1 MKKHLCLFVL
11 LLLALALPCALA
23 DATVPQEV
31 LDLCA
36 TAHPGYTVAAADGAA
51 GHYALVLTNGSENRL
66 CIAEREAGGDYAL
79 TIDNPTA
86 LRQGEDIPE
95 LLIDAA
101 GDALFYTY
109 HGGEDGQ
116 YEYAVYT
123 YHAVKQNG
131 AWGTVDMTMRYS
143 HEELAAWVQD
153 GKLHRSVSYFNK
165 KDNLLGQDT
174 YLPLPLAGLDDQLT
188 LADFD
193 ISLIGEYADPPEA
206 MIRAALSLPEDATL
220 ERVSHS
226 PTLFAQYTAAD
237 GARYVAACTYDAQ
250 DGYRV
255 SRSQPLPDG
264 WSLDSFHSW
273 SSPLFISNNKQDVI
287 YSFSL
292 DHNGAWLL
300 SVVQTSSEIFHVFPN
315 AIMPSDGGNILYAGD
330 LPDFD
335 LSTVDLA
342 DLPKSQ
348 AEVFAAMDSTNW
360 RVVNNPIATDRLR
373 LRDAPGGKEL
383 GRYYNGTP
391 VQVLGEEGEW
401 SHVRIGH
408 VEGYMMTAYLAPGD
422 QGVEV
427 RGVQLSVR
435 EELVGQDI
443 PLYTQPDESS
453 AVVAQVHNPGHMP
466 WDGELFCGT
475 AGDGWIHVLSLR
487 DGISGYIQEKYLW
500 AGNG

>member
-1 MKKHLCLFVL
+1 MKKHLCLFIL

-51 GHYALVLTNGSENRL
+51 GQYALVLTNGSENRL

-79 TIDNPTA
+79 TIDKPTA
-86 LRQGEDIPE
+86 LRQGADIPE
-95 LLIDAA
+95 LLIDTA

-116 YEYAVYT
+116 YEYAEYT

-153 GKLHRSVSYFNK
+153 GKLCRSVSRFDK
-165 KDNLLGQDT
+165 EDNLFRQNI
-174 YLPLPLAGLDDQLT
+174 YLPMPLAGLDDQLT

-193 ISLIGEYADPPEA
+193 ISLLPTSEYANPPEA
-206 MIRAALSLPEDATL
+206 MIRAALSLPEDAAL
-220 ERVSHS
+220 ERTLHG
-226 PTLFAQYTAAD
+226 PYLFAEYFAPD
-237 GARYVAACTYDAQ
+237 GTRRVAACSYDEK
-250 DGYRV
+250 DGYRTV
-255 SRSQPLPDG
+255 SSQPLPEG
-264 WSLDSFHSW
+264 WILDDFHSW
-273 SSPLFISNNKQDVI
+273 SKMNISNFMDITCAFALYCN
-287 YSFSL
+287 S
-292 DHNGAWLL
+292 AWKLAW
-300 SVVQTSSEIFHVFPN
+300 VQTDELFSVFPN
-315 AIMPSDGGNILYAGD
+315 AIIPSIDDTILYAGD

-360 RVVNNPIATDRLR
+360 RVVNNPIPTDRLR

-453 AVVAQVHNPGHMP
+453 AVVAQVYNPGHMA

>member
-51 GHYALVLTNGSENRL
+51 RQYALVLTNGSENRL

-95 LLIDAA
+95 LLIDTA
-101 GDALFYTY
+101 GDVLFYTY

-123 YHAVKQNG
+123 YHAVKQDG
-131 AWGTVDMTMRYS
+131 TWGTVDVTVRYNND
-143 HEELAAWVQD
+143 EYAAWVQD
-153 GKLHRSVSYFNK
+153 GKLHRSIAYFDK
-165 KDNLLGQDT
+165 DDNLLDQDI

-188 LADFD
+188 LAGFD
-193 ISLIGEYADPPEA
+193 ISLLPTGEYADPPEA
-206 MIRAALSLPEDATL
+206 MLRAALNLPEDANL
-220 ERVSHS
+220 EAVSHNMY
-226 PTLFAQYTAAD
+226 LYAQYTAAD
-237 GARYVAACTYDAQ
+237 GARYVAACSYDEQ

-264 WSLDSFHSW
+264 WSLDDFHSG
-273 SSPLFISNNKQDVI
+273 SSVIISNYTDATYAFALYCN
-287 YSFSL
+287 S
-292 DHNGAWLL
+292 AWKLAW
-300 SVVQTSSEIFHVFPN
+300 VQTASEIFHVFPN
-315 AIMPSDGGNILYAGD
+315 AIIPSDGSNILYAGD
-330 LPDFD
+330 LPAFD
-335 LSTVDLA
+335 LSTVALD

-348 AEVFAAMDSTNW
+348 AEAFAAMDSTNW
-360 RVVNNPIATDRLR
+360 RLVNNPIATDRLR

-391 VQVLGEEGEW
+391 VLVLGEEGEW

-427 RGVQLSVR
+427 RGVQLAVH

-453 AVVAQVHNPGHMP
+453 AVAAQVKNPNYMP
-466 WDGELFCGT
+466 LDGELFCGT
-475 AGDGWIHVLSLR
+475 AGDGWIHVLLLHE
-487 DGISGYIQEKYLW
+487 GISGYIQEKYLW

>member
-51 GHYALVLTNGSENRL
+51 GQYALVLTNGSENRL

-79 TIDNPTA
+79 TIDNSTA

-123 YHAVKQNG
+123 YHAVKQDG

-143 HEELAAWVQD
+143 QEELAAWVQD

-165 KDNLLGQDT
+165 EDNLLGQDT
-174 YLPLPLAGLDDQLT
+174 YLPLPLAGLNDQLT

-237 GARYVAACTYDAQ
+237 GARYVAACTYDEQ
-250 DGYRV
+250 EGYRI

-330 LPDFD
+330 LPAFD
-335 LSTVDLA
+335 LSTVALA

-348 AEVFAAMDSTNW
+348 AEAFAAMDSTNW
-360 RVVNNPIATDRLR
+360 RLVNNPIATDRLR

-422 QGVEV
+422 QGVA
-427 RGVQLSVR
+427 LHSLLLYVR
-435 EELVGQDI
+435 EEWTGMSL
-443 PLYTQPDESS
+443 PLYTQPNESS
-453 AVVAQVHNPGHMP
+453 AVVAQVKNSVFTP
-466 WDGELFCGT
+466 WAGELLCGT
-475 AGDGWIHVLSLR
+475 AGDGWLHVLLLR

-500 AGNG
+500 PGNG

>member
-11 LLLALALPCALA
+11 LLFALALPCALA

-51 GHYALVLTNGSENRL
+51 GQYALVLTNGSENRL

-79 TIDNPTA
+79 TIDNSTA

-95 LLIDAA
+95 LLIDTA
-101 GDALFYTY
+101 GDVLFYTY
-109 HGGEDGQ
+109 RGREDGQ

-143 HEELAAWVQD
+143 REELTAWVQD
-153 GKLHRSVSYFNK
+153 GKLCRSVSRFDK
-165 KDNLLGQDT
+165 EDNLFRQDI
-174 YLPLPLAGLDDQLT
+174 YLPMPLAGLDDQLT
-188 LADFD
+188 LAGFD
-193 ISLIGEYADPPEA
+193 ISLLPTDEYADPPEA
-206 MIRAALSLPEDATL
+206 MIRTALSLPEDASL
-220 ERVSHS
+220 EAVSYNMY
-226 PTLFAQYTAAD
+226 LYAQYTAAD
-237 GARYVAACTYDAQ
+237 SARYVAACSYDAQ

-264 WSLDSFHSW
+264 WSLDDFHSG
-273 SSPLFISNNKQDVI
+273 SSVIISNYTDAAYAFALYCN
-287 YSFSL
+287 S
-292 DHNGAWLL
+292 AWKLAW
-300 SVVQTSSEIFHVFPN
+300 VQTDELFSVFPN
-315 AIMPSDGGNILYAGD
+315 AIIPSIDDTILYAGD
-330 LPDFD
+330 LPAFD
-335 LSTVDLA
+335 LSTVALD

-348 AEVFAAMDSTNW
+348 AEAFAAMNSTNW
-360 RVVNNPIATDRLR
+360 RLVNNPIATDRLR

-408 VEGYMMTAYLAPGD
+408 VEGYMMSAYLAPGD

-427 RGVQLSVR
+427 RGVQLSMR

>member
-11 LLLALALPCALA
+11 LLLSLALPCALA

-51 GHYALVLTNGSENRL
+51 GQYALVLTNGSENRL

-79 TIDNPTA
+79 TIDNSTA

-95 LLIDAA
+95 LLIDTA
-101 GDALFYTY
+101 GDVLFYTY

-123 YHAVKQNG
+123 YHAVRQDG
-131 AWGTVDMTMRYS
+131 AWGTVDMTMRYYQ
-143 HEELAAWVQD
+143 EELAAWVQD

-165 KDNLLGQDT
+165 EDNLLGQDT

-237 GARYVAACTYDAQ
+237 GARYVAACTYDEQ
-250 DGYRV
+250 EGYRV

-264 WSLDSFHSW
+264 WGLDNFHSW
-273 SSPLFISNNKQDVI
+273 GSTLISHSNQGII

-330 LPDFD
+330 LPAFD
-335 LSTVDLA
+335 LSTVALD

-348 AEVFAAMDSTNW
+348 AEAFAAIDSTNW
-360 RVVNNPIATDRLR
+360 RLVNNPIATDRLR

-391 VQVLGEEGEW
+391 VLVLGEEGEW

-427 RGVQLSVR
+427 RGVQLAVR

-453 AVVAQVHNPGHMP
+453 AMVAQVKNPDYMP
-466 WDGELFCGT
+466 QCGELFCGT
-475 AGDGWIHVLSLR
+475 AGDGWIHVLLLHE
-487 DGISGYIQEKYLW
+487 GISGYIQEKYLW

>member
-1 MKKHLCLFVL
+1 MKKHLCLFVF

-23 DATVPQEV
+23 DATVPQKV

-36 TAHPGYTVAAADGAA
+36 AAHPGYTVAAADGAA
-51 GHYALVLTNGSENRL
+51 GQYALVLTNGSENRL

-79 TIDNPTA
+79 TIDNSTA

-95 LLIDAA
+95 LLIDTA
-101 GDALFYTY
+101 GDVLFYTY

-123 YHAVKQNG
+123 YHAVKQDG
-131 AWGTVDMTMRYS
+131 AWGTVDMTMRYYQ
-143 HEELAAWVQD
+143 EELAAWVQD

-165 KDNLLGQDT
+165 EDNLLGQDT

-188 LADFD
+188 LTDFD

-237 GARYVAACTYDAQ
+237 GARYVAACTYDEQ
-250 DGYRV
+250 EGYRI

-330 LPDFD
+330 LPAFD
-335 LSTVDLA
+335 LSTVALD

-348 AEVFAAMDSTNW
+348 AEAFAAIDSTNW
-360 RVVNNPIATDRLR
+360 RLVNNPIATDRLR

-391 VQVLGEEGEW
+391 VLVLGEEGEW

-427 RGVQLSVR
+427 RGVQLAVR

-453 AVVAQVHNPGHMP
+453 AMVAQVKNPDYMP
-466 WDGELFCGT
+466 QCGELFCGT
-475 AGDGWIHVLSLR
+475 AGDGWIHVLLLHE
-487 DGISGYIQEKYLW
+487 GISGYIQEKYLW

>member
-36 TAHPGYTVAAADGAA
+36 AAHPGYTVAAADGAA
-51 GHYALVLTNGSENRL
+51 GQYALVLTNGSENRL

-79 TIDNPTA
+79 TIDNSTA

-95 LLIDAA
+95 LLIDTA
-101 GDALFYTY
+101 GDVLFYTY

-123 YHAVKQNG
+123 YHAVKQDG
-131 AWGTVDMTMRYS
+131 AWGTVDMTMRYYQ
-143 HEELAAWVQD
+143 EELAAWVQD

-165 KDNLLGQDT
+165 EDNLLGQDT

-237 GARYVAACTYDAQ
+237 GTRYIAACSYDEQ
-250 DGYRV
+250 GGYRV

-264 WSLDSFHSW
+264 WGLDNFHSW
-273 SSPLFISNNKQDVI
+273 GSTLISHSNQGII
-287 YSFSL
+287 YSFGL
-292 DHNGAWLL
+292 DRNGAWLL

-330 LPDFD
+330 LPAFD
-335 LSTVDLA
+335 LSTVALD

-348 AEVFAAMDSTNW
+348 AEAFAAMDSTNW
-360 RVVNNPIATDRLR
+360 RLVNNPIATDRLR

-391 VQVLGEEGEW
+391 VLMLGEEGEW

-427 RGVQLSVR
+427 RGVQLAVR

-453 AVVAQVHNPGHMP
+453 AMVAQVKNPDYMP
-466 WDGELFCGT
+466 QIGELFCGT
-475 AGDGWIHVLSLR
+475 AGDGWIHVLLLHE
-487 DGISGYIQEKYLW
+487 GISGYIQEKYLW

>member
-51 GHYALVLTNGSENRL
+51 EQYALVLTNGSENRL

-79 TIDNPTA
+79 TIDNSTA

-95 LLIDAA
+95 LLIDTA
-101 GDALFYTY
+101 GDVLFYTY

-123 YHAVKQNG
+123 YHAVKQDG
-131 AWGTVDMTMRYS
+131 AWGTVDMTMRYYQ
-143 HEELAAWVQD
+143 EELAAWVQD

-165 KDNLLGQDT
+165 EDNLLGQDT
-174 YLPLPLAGLDDQLT
+174 YLPLPLAGLNDQLT

-237 GARYVAACTYDAQ
+237 GARYIAACTYDEQ
-250 DGYRV
+250 EGYRI

-264 WSLDSFHSW
+264 WGLDNFHSW
-273 SSPLFISNNKQDVI
+273 GSTLISHSNQGII
-287 YSFSL
+287 YSFGL
-292 DHNGAWLL
+292 DRNGAWLL
-300 SVVQTSSEIFHVFPN
+300 SVVQTSSEIFQVFPD
-315 AIMPSDGGNILYAGD
+315 AIITSEGGNILYAGD
-330 LPDFD
+330 LPAFD
-335 LSTVDLA
+335 LSTVALD

-348 AEVFAAMDSTNW
+348 AEAFAAMDSTNW
-360 RVVNNPIATDRLR
+360 RLVNNPIATDRLR

-391 VQVLGEEGEW
+391 VLVLGEEGEW

-427 RGVQLSVR
+427 RGVQLAVR

-453 AVVAQVHNPGHMP
+453 AMVAQVKNPDYMP
-466 WDGELFCGT
+466 QIGELFCGT
-475 AGDGWIHVLSLR
+475 AGDGWIHVLLLHE
-487 DGISGYIQEKYLW
+487 GISGYIQEKYLW

>member
-51 GHYALVLTNGSENRL
+51 GQYALVLTNGSENRL

-79 TIDNPTA
+79 TIDNSTA

-95 LLIDAA
+95 LLIDTA
-101 GDALFYTY
+101 GDVLFYTY

-123 YHAVKQNG
+123 YHAVRQDG
-131 AWGTVDMTMRYS
+131 AWGTVDMTMRYYQ
-143 HEELAAWVQD
+143 EELAAWVQD

-165 KDNLLGQDT
+165 EDNLLGQDT

-237 GARYVAACTYDAQ
+237 GARYVAACTYDEQ
-250 DGYRV
+250 EGYRI

-264 WSLDSFHSW
+264 WGLDNFHSW
-273 SSPLFISNNKQDVI
+273 GSTLISHSNQGII
-287 YSFSL
+287 YSFGL
-292 DHNGAWLL
+292 DRNGAWLL

-330 LPDFD
+330 LPAFD
-335 LSTVDLA
+335 LSTVALD

-348 AEVFAAMDSTNW
+348 AEAFAAMDSTNW
-360 RVVNNPIATDRLR
+360 RLVNNPIATDRLR

-391 VQVLGEEGEW
+391 VLVLGEEGEW

-427 RGVQLSVR
+427 RGVQLAVR

-453 AVVAQVHNPGHMP
+453 AMVAQVKNPDYMP
-466 WDGELFCGT
+466 QIGELFCGT
-475 AGDGWIHVLSLR
+475 AGDGWIHVLLLHE
-487 DGISGYIQEKYLW
+487 GISGYIQEKYLW

>member
-1 MKKHLCLFVL
+1 MKKHLCLFIL
-11 LLLALALPCALA
+11 LLLSLALPCALA

-51 GHYALVLTNGSENRL
+51 GQYALVLTNGSENRL

-79 TIDNPTA
+79 TIDNSTA

-95 LLIDAA
+95 LLIDTA
-101 GDALFYTY
+101 GDVLFYTY
-109 HGGEDGQ
+109 HGREDGQ

-143 HEELAAWVQD
+143 REELAAWVQD
-153 GKLHRSVSYFNK
+153 GKLCRSVSRFDK
-165 KDNLLGQDT
+165 EDNLFRQDIC
-174 YLPLPLAGLDDQLT
+174 LPMPLAGLDDQLA
-188 LADFD
+188 LAGFD
-193 ISLIGEYADPPEA
+193 ISLLPTSEYADPPEA
-206 MIRAALSLPEDATL
+206 MLRAALSLPEDANL
-220 ERVSHS
+220 EAVSYNMY
-226 PTLFAQYTAAD
+226 LYAQYTAAD
-237 GARYVAACTYDAQ
+237 SARYVAACSYDAQ

-264 WSLDSFHSW
+264 WSLDDFHSG
-273 SSPLFISNNKQDVI
+273 SSVIISNYTDAAYAFALYCN
-287 YSFSL
+287 S
-292 DHNGAWLL
+292 AWKLAW
-300 SVVQTSSEIFHVFPN
+300 VQTDELFSVFPN
-315 AIMPSDGGNILYAGD
+315 AIIPSIDDTILYAGD

-348 AEVFAAMDSTNW
+348 AEVFAAMDSANW

-391 VQVLGEEGEW
+391 VQTLGEDGEW

-408 VEGYMMTAYLAPGD
+408 VEGYMMSAYLAPGD

-427 RGVQLSVR
+427 RGVQLSMR

-453 AVVAQVHNPGHMP
+453 AVVAQVHNPGHMA

>member
-11 LLLALALPCALA
+11 LLLVLALPCALA
-23 DATVPQEV
+23 DTTVPQEV

-51 GHYALVLTNGSENRL
+51 GQYALVLTNSSENRL

-86 LRQGEDIPE
+86 LRQGADIPE
-95 LLIDAA
+95 LLIDTA
-101 GDALFYTY
+101 GDVLFYTY
-109 HGGEDGQ
+109 HGGEYSQDT
-116 YEYAVYT
+116 VYT
-123 YHAVKQNG
+123 YHAVKQDG
-131 AWGTVDMTMRYS
+131 AWGTVNVTVRYNND
-143 HEELAAWVQD
+143 EYAAWVQD
-153 GKLHRSVSYFNK
+153 GKLHRSVSYFDK
-165 KDNLLGQDT
+165 EDNLLDQDI
-174 YLPLPLAGLDDQLT
+174 YLPLPLAGMDDQLT

-193 ISLIGEYADPPEA
+193 ISLLPTGEYADPPEA
-206 MIRAALSLPEDATL
+206 MIRAALGLPEDTTL
-220 ERVSHS
+220 ESVRHS
-226 PTLFAQYTAAD
+226 PNLFAQYTAAD
-237 GARYVAACTYDAQ
+237 GTHYIAACSYDEQ
-250 DGYRV
+250 EGYRI
-255 SRSQPLPDG
+255 SRSQPLSDG
-264 WSLDSFHSW
+264 WDLDEIHSW
-273 SSPLFISNNKQDVI
+273 SSPLISDNNQDVI
-287 YSFSL
+287 YSFGL
-292 DHNGAWLL
+292 DRNGAWLL
-300 SVVQTSSEIFHVFPN
+300 SVVQIPGEIFCVFPN

-330 LPDFD
+330 LPAFD
-335 LSTVDLA
+335 LSTVALD

-348 AEVFAAMDSTNW
+348 AEAFAAMDSTNW
-360 RVVNNPIATDRLR
+360 RLVNNPIATDRLR

-391 VQVLGEEGEW
+391 VLVLGEEGEW

-427 RGVQLSVR
+427 RGVQLAVR

-453 AVVAQVHNPGHMP
+453 AVVAQVKNPDYMP
-466 WDGELFCGT
+466 QSGELFCGT
-475 AGDGWIHVLSLR
+475 AGDGWIHVLLLHE
-487 DGISGYIQEKYLW
+487 GISGYIQEKYLW

>member
-11 LLLALALPCALA
+11 LLLSLALPCALA

-51 GHYALVLTNGSENRL
+51 GQYALVLTNGSENRL

-79 TIDNPTA
+79 TIDNSTA

-95 LLIDAA
+95 LLIDTA
-101 GDALFYTY
+101 GDVLFYTY

-123 YHAVKQNG
+123 YHAVRQDG
-131 AWGTVDMTMRYS
+131 AWGTVDMTMRYYQ
-143 HEELAAWVQD
+143 EELAAWVQD

-165 KDNLLGQDT
+165 EDNLLGQDT

-237 GARYVAACTYDAQ
+237 GARYVAACTYDEQ
-250 DGYRV
+250 EGYRV

-264 WSLDSFHSW
+264 WGLDNFHSW
-273 SSPLFISNNKQDVI
+273 GSTLISHSNQGII

-330 LPDFD
+330 LPAFD
-335 LSTVDLA
+335 LSTVALD

-348 AEVFAAMDSTNW
+348 AEAFAAIDSTNW
-360 RVVNNPIATDRLR
+360 RLVNNPIATDRLR

-391 VQVLGEEGEW
+391 VLVLGEEGEW
-401 SHVRIGH
+401 SHVRIGL

-427 RGVQLSVR
+427 RGVQLAVR

-453 AVVAQVHNPGHMP
+453 AMVAQVKNPDYMP
-466 WDGELFCGT
+466 QCGELFCGT
-475 AGDGWIHVLSLR
+475 AGDGWIHVLLLHE
-487 DGISGYIQEKYLW
+487 GISGYIQEKYLW